1 MLIVDA
7 QVHVWAAH
15 TPERPW
21 PDDGFGREHSS
32 PPLTPSVL
40 LTRMD
45 EIGIDRAI
53 LVPPSWEGDYNDL
66 AIRAAT
72 DHPDRFAIMGRF
84 DLGDSTNAA
93 RLPDWK
99 TQTGML
105 GIRVS
110 FLMPHQRQWLADQSI
125 DWFWDAAERADIPL
139 MILPPDQ
146 LPAIERVAERHP
158 KLRMIID
165 HLAITSSRRDDEAFA
180 TLEDLYPLS
189 RYANIAVKAS
199 GLSNYTNDSYPFRAI
214 HGHIER
220 VVDTFGPNR
229 VFWGT
234 DISRLRC
241 SYSEALSYFTD
252 ELSFLS
258 DADKELVMGKG
269 ICDWLGWSY

>member
-1 MLIVDA
+1 
-7 QVHVWAAH
+7 
-15 TPERPW
+15 
-21 PDDGFGREHSS
+21 
-32 PPLTPSVL
+32 
-40 LTRMD
+40 
-45 EIGIDRAI
+45 
-53 LVPPSWEGDYNDL
+53 
-66 AIRAAT
+66 
-72 DHPDRFAIMGRF
+72 MGRF